1 MYICLTDDSSAL
13 WLTRT
18 FFCSIAIFAQFSS
31 HWWWVCMR
39 TLSHTHTQSAKRE
52 KGGKKAMI
60 TLMLMLMLMQI
71 QSLHCLR
78 SIGFT
83 YRVFNLMAFVII
95 PDEKK
100 EKPKSEAQ
108 NIQKGSVLSEN
119 LRPNQGIIYMA
130 MVRILW
136 NPAFGKN
143 WMFSHHFSSRHW

>member
-1 MYICLTDDSSAL
+1 
-13 WLTRT
+13 
-18 FFCSIAIFAQFSS
+18 
-31 HWWWVCMR
+31 
-39 TLSHTHTQSAKRE
+39 
-52 KGGKKAMI
+52 
-60 TLMLMLMLMQI
+60 
-71 QSLHCLR
+71 
-78 SIGFT
+78 
-83 YRVFNLMAFVII
+83 MAFVII